1 MRADSCGPTLVWKR
15 PPGERRSIE
24 RGARRGV
31 VEGGRTGAR
40 SQADG
45 PGGSIEGGRTGARSR
60 ADGPGGSIERFG
72 PYDLYEEIGRVG
84 LARSYRAMERE
95 AARVGWDRPI
105 VVERLRTE
113 FSTDPDLIGA
123 FIREAQLAH
132 QLCHRHIARTFA
144 FGILEGHHYCASE
157 LVEGPSLEDVLR
169 QCDTAAGAMPVS
181 VALALLIQLCDALHY
196 LHNRPMRIIHRDISP
211 ANLAISRTGDLKLM
225 DLGLAK
231 TADGRPGTRFGVV
244 KGTKGYVA
252 PERLEGHFDE
262 RVDLFAIGVI
272 AHELLVGSARFGGNF
287 ARALGHARER
297 PVDPPSRWNPQVT
310 RDLDDIVLTALQKD
324 VSLRWQNAYAMK
336 FALQA
341 AGQATGIAS
350 PDDVTAWLRWAFSCQ
365 ARRSTVIGKI
375 VSAIDRSYR
384 RVG

>member
-15 PPGERRSIE
+15 PPRE
-24 RGARRGV
+24 
-31 VEGGRTGAR
+31 
-40 SQADG
+40 Q
-45 PGGSIEGGRTGARSR
+45 
-60 ADGPGGSIERFG
+60 FG
-72 PYDLYEEIGRVG
+72 PYDLYEEIRRVG

-95 AARVGWDRPI
+95 AAQVGWDRAI

-132 QLCHRHIARTFA
+132 QLCHRHLARTFA

-211 ANLAISRTGDLKLM
+211 ANLVISRTGDLKLM

-252 PERLEGHFDE
+252 PERHDRDLGGQFDE
-262 RVDLFAIGVI
+262 RCDLFAIGVI

-287 ARALGHARER
+287 ARVLGHARER

-310 RDLDDIVLTALQKD
+310 PDLDDIVLTALQKD

-341 AGQATGIAS
+341 AGQVTGIAS
-350 PDDVTAWLRWAFSCQ
+350 PDDVTAWLRWAFACQ
-365 ARRSTVIGKI
+365 ARRSTVIGKL
-375 VSAIDRSYR
+375 VAAIDRSYR
-384 RVG
+384 RAG